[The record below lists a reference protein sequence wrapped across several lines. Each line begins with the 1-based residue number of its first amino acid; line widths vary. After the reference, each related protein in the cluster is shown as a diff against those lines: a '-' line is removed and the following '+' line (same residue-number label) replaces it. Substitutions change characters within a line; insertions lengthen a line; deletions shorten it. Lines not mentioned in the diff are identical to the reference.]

1 MKLFILHSFS
11 LGLSLLDLQN
21 KIGNK
26 MFFVDLFDS
35 YPFNNV
41 RMLYKYS
48 NLLSNMFWA
57 AKRAET
63 LCIAKA
69 SNIVSFYSFVKPLIF
84 GMIKQEAHNDK
95 FSNAFKAFLSRH
107 QIFLKDKAQ
116 DRPDLLYSIF

>member
-11 LGLSLLDLQN
+11 LGLSLLDLQS

-26 MFFVDLFDS
+26 MFFVGLFDN
-35 YPFNNV
+35 YPFSNV

-48 NLLSNMFWA
+48 NLPSNMFWA

-69 SNIVSFYSFVKPLIF
+69 SNVVSFYSFVKPLIF
-84 GMIKQEAHNDK
+84 SMIKQDAHNDK
-95 FSNAFKAFLSRH
+95 FSNAFKAFLGRH
-107 QIFLKDKAQ
+107 
-116 DRPDLLYSIF
+116 